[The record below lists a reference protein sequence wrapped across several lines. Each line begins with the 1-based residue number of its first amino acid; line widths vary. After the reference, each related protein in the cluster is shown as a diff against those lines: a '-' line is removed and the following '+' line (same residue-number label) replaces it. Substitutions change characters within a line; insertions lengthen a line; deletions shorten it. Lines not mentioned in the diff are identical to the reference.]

1 MRKFLILNREWKKMI
16 KNFLHW
22 DLSEKRILASA
33 GWDENELKRQCVQIS
48 ESLIVNGS
56 VAGWKGTLVV

>member
-48 ESLIVNGS
+48 ESLIVNGR
-56 VAGWKGTLVV
+56 VEGYPGGLTT

>member
-1 MRKFLILNREWKKMI
+1 MI